1 MRSSTFLQ
9 HLFPHRVWSI
19 STEKKEMFLTFDDG
33 PIPEVTP
40 WVLDTLKTHK
50 AKATFFCIGDNI
62 KKHPELFQ
70 QIIDEGHSIGNHTF
84 NHLNGWKTS
93 SKTYLENVEAC
104 KQEIELY
111 SAATHLFRPP
121 YGKCTSTQAKAL
133 KRDAQ
138 QIIMWDILSKDY
150 KSSLSKEACF
160 HRIERSVR
168 SGSII
173 VFHDSLKAEK
183 NMKYALVKTLET
195 FNEFTF
201 SALKQ

>member
-1 MRSSTFLQ
+1 LRSSTFLQ
-9 HLFPHRVWSI
+9 RLFPHRVWSI
-19 STEKKEMFLTFDDG
+19 STDKKEIFLTFDDG
-33 PIPEVTP
+33 PIPDVTP
-40 WVLDTLKTHK
+40 WVLNTLKTHK

-84 NHLNGWKTS
+84 SHLNGWKTS
-93 SKTYLENVEAC
+93 SKNYLENIEAC
-104 KQEIELY
+104 KQEIELH
-111 SAATHLFRPP
+111 SAPTHLFRPP

-133 KRDAQ
+133 KKDAQ

-160 HRIERSVR
+160 HCIERLAR
-168 SGSII
+168 AGSII

-183 NMKYALVKTLET
+183 NMKYALVKTLKT
-195 FNEFTF
+195 FKKFTF

>member
-1 MRSSTFLQ
+1 M
-9 HLFPHRVWSI
+9 WSI

-70 QIIDEGHSIGNHTF
+70 QIIDEGHSVGNHTF
-84 NHLNGWKTS
+84 NHLNGWQTS
-93 SKTYLENVEAC
+93 SKNYLENVEAC
-104 KQEIELY
+104 KQEIELH
-111 SAATHLFRPP
+111 SAPTHLFRPP

-150 KSSLSKEACF
+150 KSSFNKEACF
-160 HRIERSVR
+160 HCVERSA
-168 SGSII
+168 SAGSII
-173 VFHDSLKAEK
+173 VFHDSLKAAK
-183 NMKYALVKTLET
+183 NMKYALVRTLET
-195 FNEFTF
+195 FKEFTF

>member
-33 PIPEVTP
+33 PIPKVTP

-104 KQEIELY
+104 KQEIELHTT
-111 SAATHLFRPP
+111 STHLFRPP

-133 KRDAQ
+133 ERDSQ

-150 KSSLSKEACF
+150 KPSLSKEACF
-160 HRIERSVR
+160 HRVKRSA
-168 SGSII
+168 SAGSII

-195 FNEFTF
+195 FKEFAF
-201 SALKQ
+201 STLKQ